1 MQATLIDFVATI
13 DIVLFFA
20 VPLIL
25 MICVFAQANTRPR
38 RRD

>member
-1 MQATLIDFVATI
+1 MPARLIDAVTTM

-25 MICVFAQANTRPR
+25 MICVFAQANMGSKGRH
-38 RRD
+38 

>member
-1 MQATLIDFVATI
+1 MPARLIDAVTTM

-25 MICVFAQANTRPR
+25 MICVFAQANMRPKR
-38 RRD
+38 SH